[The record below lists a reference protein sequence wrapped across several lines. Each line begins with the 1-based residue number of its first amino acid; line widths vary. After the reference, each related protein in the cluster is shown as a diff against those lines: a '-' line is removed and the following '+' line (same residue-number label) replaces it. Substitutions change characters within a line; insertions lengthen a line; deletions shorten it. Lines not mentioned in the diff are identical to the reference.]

1 MCVTFNPAKTKCCGS
16 QRGTAKI
23 GGVSMAPE
31 GSFGCG
37 SHSVASGEALQE
49 VLRAWAEAP
58 SKGVARMQ
66 DEHLLLDRK

>member
-1 MCVTFNPAKTKCCGS
+1 
-16 QRGTAKI
+16 
-23 GGVSMAPE
+23 MAPE